1 VGLSVLSVSPW
12 FNHIFE
18 ENMELTLKGK
28 RVLITAGA
36 GGIGRVM
43 AQTFVKA
50 GANVHIC
57 DVVQSAVDE
66 TVSALGVSATL
77 CDVSDLKQ
85 VDRLF
90 ADAKTRLGGLNV
102 LVNNAGIA
110 GPTAKVEDISIE
122 DWRRCIDIDL
132 NGMFYCTRLAV
143 PLLKAAGGGSIIN
156 LSSAAGRL
164 GFPFRTPYAAAK
176 WAVVGFS
183 KSLSM
188 ELGTDNIRVNAIQPG
203 VVEGE
208 RMDRVVAA
216 KAKALGI
223 SFEEQR
229 KISLERVSMRT
240 MVSAQDIAD
249 MALYLASDLGKH
261 VTGQAI
267 SVCAGVEMLG

>member
-1 VGLSVLSVSPW
+1 
-12 FNHIFE
+12 
-18 ENMELTLKGK
+18 MELTVKGQK
-28 RVLITAGA
+28 VLITAGA

-43 AQTFVKA
+43 AETFVKA
-50 GANVHIC
+50 GARVHIC
-57 DVVQSAVDE
+57 DVVPAALEE
-66 TVSALGVSATL
+66 TKRALSGVTATL
-77 CDVSDLKQ
+77 CDVSDVKQ
-85 VDRLF
+85 VDLLF
-90 ADAKTRLGGLNV
+90 ADVKTYLGGLQV

-110 GPTAKVEDISIE
+110 GPTAKVEDIGIE

-132 NGMFYCTRLAV
+132 NGMFYCTRLAM
-143 PLLKAAGGGSIIN
+143 PMIKAAGGGAIIN

-176 WAVVGFS
+176 WAVVGFT

-188 ELGTDNIRVNAIQPG
+188 EVGTDNIRVNAIQPG

-208 RMDRVVAA
+208 RIERVIDA

-223 SFEEQR
+223 SFEEQKQR
-229 KISLERVSMRT
+229 SLEKVSMRA
-240 MVSAQDIAD
+240 MVSPQDIAN

-261 VTGQAI
+261 ITGQAI

>member
-1 VGLSVLSVSPW
+1 
-12 FNHIFE
+12 
-18 ENMELTLKGK
+18 MELSMKGK

-43 AQTFVKA
+43 TNTFFKA
-50 GANVHIC
+50 GAKVHIC
-57 DVVQSAVDE
+57 DVVQSALTD
-66 TVSALGVSATL
+66 TTSALKGVTATL

-85 VDRLF
+85 VDLLF
-90 ADAKTRLGGLNV
+90 ADLKSYLGGLDI

-132 NGMFYCTRLAV
+132 NGMFYCTRLAM

-188 ELGTDNIRVNAIQPG
+188 EVGIDNIRVNAIQPG

-208 RMDRVVAA
+208 RINRVIDA

-223 SFEEQR
+223 TFEEQKKR
-229 KISLERVSMRT
+229 SLEKVSMQT
-240 MVSAQDIAD
+240 MVTPQDIAN

>member
-1 VGLSVLSVSPW
+1 
-12 FNHIFE
+12 
-18 ENMELTLKGK
+18 MELTLKGK

-50 GANVHIC
+50 GAKVHIC
-57 DVVQSAVDE
+57 DVVQSALDE
-66 TVSALGVSATL
+66 TVAALGVSATP

-90 ADAKTRLGGLNV
+90 ADAKARLGGLDV

-110 GPTAKVEDISIE
+110 GPTARVEDISIE

-143 PLLKAAGGGSIIN
+143 PLLKASGGGSIIN

-176 WAVVGFS
+176 WGVVGFS

-208 RMDRVVAA
+208 RMDRVIEA

-240 MVSAQDIAD
+240 MVSPQDIAD

>member
-1 VGLSVLSVSPW
+1 
-12 FNHIFE
+12 
-18 ENMELTLKGK
+18 MELTVKGK

-50 GANVHIC
+50 GAKVHIC
-57 DVVQSAVDE
+57 DVVQSALDE
-66 TVSALGVSATL
+66 TVATLGVSATA

-90 ADAKTRLGGLNV
+90 ADAKTRLGGLDV

-176 WAVVGFS
+176 WGVVGFT

-188 ELGTDNIRVNAIQPG
+188 EVGTDNIRVNAIQPG
-203 VVEGE
+203 VVAGE
-208 RMDRVVAA
+208 RMDRVIEA

-240 MVSAQDIAD
+240 MVSPQDIAD